1 MAAAGGKLIEAE
13 EIATS
18 HLKATATAQIRTQTP
33 LEAGPGALSPAIPG
47 TTLTAGE
54 CNLQALTLTPSWD
67 DPSPVPGHAGWRLIR
82 RYLA

>member
-33 LEAGPGALSPAIPG
+33 LPG

-67 DPSPVPGHAGWRLIR
+67 DRSPVPGHAGWRLIR